1 MLASSRGHCG
11 GVRSRGRDKSR
22 PYESILCFG
31 PTGKTRRRGV
41 LREGHG
47 PPLQTGV
54 SIEVNRETA
63 NRPTPQTRVGADS
76 ISARFAA
83 PQTPA
88 GGINPAP
95 TNDFYVLSQPGKR
108 RAANARPNG
117 TVITLRAAVGR
128 GALTSPDPAVP
139 QTPAGGYGIRPYV
152 GFAALE
158 TRGFLFNKQNRP
170 PPIQAMGGG
179 LFDVCRRL
187 CQNYASAASSRARMA
202 RRKSSEVTLRAGA
215 SPSHIAHRSPVI
227 VPDSIVSMVAFSSAS
242 A

>member
-1 MLASSRGHCG
+1 MLALRPQARFGGQPGRKARLLGRRSSRG
-11 GVRSRGRDKSR
+11 
-22 PYESILCFG
+22 P
-31 PTGKTRRRGV
+31 
-41 LREGHG
+41 
-47 PPLQTGV
+47 
-54 SIEVNRETA
+54 
-63 NRPTPQTRVGADS
+63 
-76 ISARFAA
+76 
-83 PQTPA
+83 
-88 GGINPAP
+88 
-95 TNDFYVLSQPGKR
+95 R

-117 TVITLRAAVGR
+117 TAITLRAAVGR
-128 GALTSPDPAVP
+128 GALTPPDPAAP
-139 QTPAGGYGIRPYV
+139 QTPRADMESAPTLGSPRWKHAVSFSICK
-152 GFAALE
+152 
-158 TRGFLFNKQNRP
+158 TKQNRP